1 MTHGEILR
9 AIETI
14 LRDRLNH
21 AHMDAFAPTARLNED
36 LYLDSVLILEI
47 MLALELDHGVALP
60 EEAISRQDLETVN
73 DLVNLFAEPP
83 ATGDRPMPGPAH
95 DLTFARAEQE
105 AAERVGVHG
114 EDYVDIKVHCF
125 VSNVCHAVKQKQ
137 LDHRPFFFGVWDAGF
152 SVDERWRLA
161 YHTPEISHDFFRG
174 WFERLYGARVRQ
186 WYRPDVSKTENLAT
200 MLELLEHKK
209 PSEFLMVMLDLFH
222 LPERE
227 NKFNQNPFPHYLML
241 EKTDDPDVLMVL
253 DPDFR
258 WEGRIEKAKIVNA
271 IMQPTVG
278 GGFIFDAAEIRAPSA
293 GDLRDYFLACFHQD
307 ENLLT
312 SAARDIVR
320 AHVEGRNGVAL
331 ADLPAA
337 LRELPVI
344 SIRKYALEH
353 GFAFFWRSL
362 RLSNAEFDVI
372 CDHIETLIQEF
383 KALHYAVMKL
393 GQTEDEA
400 LAESVFEKLDAL
412 DAMERVLKRQLA
424 ETYRVWCDSH
434 GLLHAPRHDVEEAVA

>member
-1 MTHGEILR
+1 MTHDDILR

-14 LRDRLNH
+14 LRDKLNH
-21 AHMDAFAPTARLNED
+21 AHIDAFAPTARLNED

-47 MLALELDHGVALP
+47 MLALELDHGVVLP
-60 EEAISRQDLETVN
+60 EEAISRQDLDTVD
-73 DLVNLFAEPP
+73 DLARLFAEP
-83 ATGDRPMPGPAH
+83 AAASDRPAGPAR
-95 DLTFARAEQE
+95 DLSFARAERE
-105 AAERVGVHG
+105 AADRVGVHG
-114 EDYVDIKVHCF
+114 EDYIDIKVHCF
-125 VSNVCHAVKQKQ
+125 VSGVCHAVKQKS

-152 SVDERWRLA
+152 SVDDRWRLA
-161 YHTPEISHDFFRG
+161 YHTPEISHDFFRD
-174 WFERLYGARVRQ
+174 WFERLYGPKVRQ
-186 WYRPDVSKTENLAT
+186 WYRPDASKEDNLST
-200 MLELLEHKK
+200 MLELLRGKK

-241 EKTDDPDVLMVL
+241 EETEDPDVWMVL

-258 WEGRIEKAKIVNA
+258 WEGRIEKAKVVNA

-278 GGFIFDAAEIRAPSA
+278 GGFIFDAAEVHAPSPIA
-293 GDLRDYFLACFHQD
+293 LRDYFLACFHQD

-312 SAARDIVR
+312 SAARDTVR
-320 AHVEGRNGVAL
+320 AHVEGRSGVTL

-362 RLSNAEFDVI
+362 QLSNAEFDVI
-372 CDHIETLIQEF
+372 CDDIEALIQEF

-393 GQTEDEA
+393 GQTGDEA
-400 LAESVFEKLDAL
+400 LTQPVFDKLDAL
-412 DAMERVLKRQLA
+412 DALERDLKRRLA
-424 ETYRVWCDSH
+424 QTYRVWCDSR
-434 GLLHAPRHDVEEAVA
+434 GLLHAPCHDIEEAVA